1 MVVVASAVLVV
12 LALSLL
18 AFAGELS
25 LYGQTPDA
33 FDAAGFESI
42 SAQAPALGPAAM
54 YVKFDGVDGESQD
67 KDHQNWSDILAF
79 SQGQASPSAAAGST
93 RLRGDCTFED
103 VVILKQIDKASPKLA
118 EAVCKGKVFP
128 TVQIHVAG
136 SYDLGSETYYAYE
149 FKNVQIVGY
158 HVDGSTQ
165 ERPTEEVAFNFEE
178 IKVTYSEFDD
188 RGRPMG
194 NVEYS
199 WRIEGGVSF

>member
-1 MVVVASAVLVV
+1 MVVVASALLVV

-25 LYGQTPDA
+25 LYGQPLEA
-33 FDAAGFESI
+33 FDPAGSDAI

-79 SQGQASPSAAAGST
+79 SQGQGSPSAAVGST

-118 EAVCKGKVFP
+118 EAVCKEGR
-128 TVQIHVAG
+128 G
-136 SYDLGSETYYAYE
+136 SARTTL
-149 FKNVQIVGY
+149 Q
-158 HVDGSTQ
+158 Q
-165 ERPTEEVAFNFEE
+165 
-178 IKVTYSEFDD
+178 
-188 RGRPMG
+188 
-194 NVEYS
+194 
-199 WRIEGGVSF
+199 